1 MSDIKE
7 TPQQTIARLTAELAA
22 ANKTLSKIAEAK
34 AQAEADEPI
43 IEQKM
48 KVGLTREQ
56 AIGVIK
62 RQRAHDAANQ
72 VKTK

>member
-1 MSDIKE
+1 MNDIEE

-22 ANKTLSKIAEAK
+22 ANKTLSEMAEAK

-56 AIGVIK
+56 AIAVIK
-62 RQRAHDAANQ
+62 RQREHDAANGG
-72 VKTK
+72 KTK